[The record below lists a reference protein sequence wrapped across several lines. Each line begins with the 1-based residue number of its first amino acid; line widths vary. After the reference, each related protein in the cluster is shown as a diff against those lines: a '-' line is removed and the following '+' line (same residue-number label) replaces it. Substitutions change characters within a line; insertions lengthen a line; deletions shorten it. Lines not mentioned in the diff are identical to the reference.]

1 MFGILAFV
9 TETALMMLEPVYQT
23 YKGLEANETGE
34 GNLDP
39 EEWRRLLVHWI
50 VYGAF
55 RAVESLARPWVP
67 FYDLVKIGTIVW
79 LRAGGS
85 ETVYQT
91 IIRPFLVEHE
101 SDIDQWIE
109 QLNRTRDT
117 VMTATAVISSAVTA
131 DPDATNDGEPEE
143 IALSVSEPVV
153 PLSSSPAM
161 TAKPSEPANDEPN
174 EEQRRKEQWTIQI

>member
-23 YKGLEANETGE
+23 FKGLEANETGE

-39 EEWRRLLVHWI
+39 EEWRQLLIHWI

-67 FYDLVKIGTIVW
+67 FYDMVKIGTIVW

-85 ETVYQT
+85 DTVYQT

-101 SDIDQWIE
+101 PDIDQWIE

-117 VMTATAVISSAVTA
+117 MASATSALSSAVTA
-131 DPDATNDGEPEE
+131 DPDSINDSEQEEMTVPEPA
-143 IALSVSEPVV
+143 IP
-153 PLSSSPAM
+153 SSGSPAV
-161 TAKPSEPANDEPN
+161 TANPAEPISGETN
-174 EEQRRKEQWTIQI
+174 EEQRRKDQ

>member
-101 SDIDQWIE
+101 LDIDQWIE

-117 VMTATAVISSAVTA
+117 VMTATAVISSAVTV
-131 DPDATNDGEPEE
+131 DPDAINDGEPEE
-143 IALSVSEPVV
+143 IVQLVPEPVV
-153 PLSSSPAM
+153 PLSGSPV
-161 TAKPSEPANDEPN
+161 TANLAEPASADPN
-174 EEQRRKEQWTIQI
+174 EEQRRKEQ